1 MSFKR
6 ETLECGAV
14 RLSSERCSFTY
25 QRPRPGVVVMRIVG
39 NDKGEFGTAP
49 MDELREDISRYA
61 PIELFIEMDEITGAN
76 LPVQEAW
83 TGWFSTYRPALKSVS
98 ILTRSK
104 FMHFTAEVV
113 KFFSRTGELIR
124 VYLEPRPF
132 EEALERAACSHT
144 TSPRITSTSHCQ

>member
-1 MSFKR
+1 MSTIQR
-6 ETLECGAV
+6 ETLACGVV

-25 QRPRPGVVVMRIVG
+25 HRPRPGVVFMRIVG
-39 NDKGEFGTAP
+39 NDKGEFGNAP
-49 MDELREDISRYA
+49 MDELREDISRYS

-83 TGWFSTYRPALKSVS
+83 TAWFSTYRPALKSVS

-124 VYLEPRPF
+124 VYLEPQPF
-132 EEALERAACSHT
+132 EEALKRAAPDFAGLEAT
-144 TSPRITSTSHCQ
+144 RKPGP

>member
-1 MSFKR
+1 VPIKR
-6 ETLECGAV
+6 ETLEEGSV
-14 RLSSERCSFTY
+14 RLSSEQCSFTY
-25 QRPRPGVVVMRIVG
+25 QRPRPGVVFIRIVG

-61 PIELFIEMDEITGAN
+61 PIELFFEMDEATGAN

-83 TGWFSTYRPALKSVS
+83 TEWFNHNRPALKSVS

-124 VYLEPRPF
+124 VYLDPEPF
-132 EEALERAACSHT
+132 EEALLRAAPDAT
-144 TSPRITSTSHCQ
+144 RLTRR

>member
-1 MSFKR
+1 MSIKR
-6 ETLECGAV
+6 ETLEDGSV
-14 RLSSERCSFTY
+14 RLASERCSFTY
-25 QRPRPGVVVMRIVG
+25 QRPRPGVVFILIVG

-61 PIELFIEMDEITGAN
+61 PIELFIEMDEVTGAN

-83 TGWFSTYRPALKSVS
+83 TEWFSHNRPALKSVS

-124 VYLEPRPF
+124 VYLDPEPF
-132 EEALERAACSHT
+132 EEALLRAAPNAARL
-144 TSPRITSTSHCQ
+144 PRR

>member
-6 ETLECGAV
+6 ETLEDGSV
-14 RLSSERCSFTY
+14 RLSGERCSFTY
-25 QRPRPGVVVMRIVG
+25 HRPRPGVVFMRIVG

-49 MDELREDISRYA
+49 MDELREDLSRYA

-83 TGWFSTYRPALKSVS
+83 TAWFSTHRPALKSAS

-104 FMHFTAEVV
+104 YMHVSVEIA
-113 KFFSRTGELIR
+113 KLFSRTGELIR
-124 VYLEPRPF
+124 VYLEPQPF
-132 EEALERAACSHT
+132 EEALQRAA
-144 TSPRITSTSHCQ
+144 PDFPGLEAARKLGP